1 MVLNRP
7 IVGMAATRSGNGY
20 WFVASD
26 GGIFSYGD
34 ARFLGSTAG
43 GPSRSPIA
51 GMVATDSGN
60 GYRLVA
66 ADGVV
71 TAFGDA
77 TLLGVP
83 VGPLNRPVVALAA
96 R

>member
-1 MVLNRP
+1 
-7 IVGMAATRSGNGY
+7 MAATPSGKGY

-26 GGIFSYGD
+26 GGIFSFGD

-43 GPSRSPIA
+43 GPSRSPVA
-51 GMVATDSGN
+51 GVVVTRSGN
-60 GYRLVA
+60 GYWVVA

-77 TLLGVP
+77 VLLGVP